1 MAKTLADFM
10 IKLSRDPKLRESFK
24 QDPDGVMDAHG
35 LTAEDKAVLRSGDSD
50 KIREYLGDDAPTGC
64 LIIIMFV

>member
-1 MAKTLADFM
+1 MAKNAADFI

-50 KIREYLGDDAPTGC
+50 KIREYLGGDAPTGV
-64 LIIIMFV
+64 LVIMFI

>member
-1 MAKTLADFM
+1 MAKNAADF
-10 IKLSRDPKLRESFK
+10 IVRLSREPKLRESFK

-50 KIREYLGDDAPTGC
+50 KIREYLGGHAPTGC
-64 LIIIMFV
+64 CIIVFI